1 MRLITSPIR
10 LLVRTAVGAVVVP
23 LKVLL
28 ATAGFTFR
36 AGIKVGEVPVRTGS
50 VAVRR
55 LGLKALVVL
64 AIGVVVGFVL
74 GRRFAHLGHDHG
86 DEGVYIDGH
95 AAPTLGVVADA
106 DVA

>member
-36 AGIKVGEVPVRTGS
+36 ADRGADEQADR
-50 VAVRR
+50 
-55 LGLKALVVL
+55 
-64 AIGVVVGFVL
+64 
-74 GRRFAHLGHDHG
+74 GR
-86 DEGVYIDGH
+86 DESH
-95 AAPTLGVVADA
+95 ENNAST
-106 DVA
+106 